1 MYTLDDNGRI
11 RQDGKIVKLG
21 DLPQSKKFSTPAGTC
36 VVVARNLQERKAL
49 ALAEKPEDIE
59 GFIEALKVASQA

>member
-11 RQDGKIVKLG
+11 RQDGKIVKLS

-36 VVVARNLQERKAL
+36 VVVARSLQERKAL

-59 GFIEALKVASQA
+59 GYTEALQEAQR